1 LRATLFRLSA
11 RTFYQKIQE
20 EIVKLLKLSTALS
33 VLLLAAFSV
42 SAQSQPGNIAGLEFQ
57 TPKNGMVKQY
67 EDGRKQKVAWHKQQ
81 NDNQGLYV
89 FETLTGER
97 TGTYIVGRLG
107 LHWADM
113 DKPKVSDAADLAQ
126 YQALVGASVE
136 KLTTA
141 YYEFL
146 PKWSNPPTDMNGK
159 YTEVVTFHVRYGHGD
174 DFRSAIARGAEARQK
189 MNSLLHY
196 SWYRLVNGG
205 RGGTFV
211 LTIQHANWASMED
224 DPAVKS
230 LREDLRAAFGEQEA
244 MSVIERLNSSVED
257 TYSELIEF
265 RPDLSYIPAK

>member
-57 TPKNGMVKQY
+57 TPKNGIVKQY

>member
-1 LRATLFRLSA
+1 M
-11 RTFYQKIQE
+11 
-20 EIVKLLKLSTALS
+20 KLLKLSTALS
-33 VLLLAAFSV
+33 VLLLAALSV
-42 SAQSQPGNIAGLEFQ
+42 SAQSQPGNIAALEFQ

-81 NDNQGLYV
+81 NDDQALYV

-113 DKPKVSDAADLAQ
+113 DKPKVTDAADLAQ
-126 YQALVGASVE
+126 YQALVGANVE

-159 YTEVVTFHVRYGHGD
+159 YTEVITFQIRYGHGD
-174 DFRSAIARGAEARQK
+174 DFRSAAARVAEARQK
-189 MNSLLHY
+189 MNSTSHY

-205 RGGTFV
+205 PGGTYV
-211 LTIQHANWASMED
+211 LTIEHANWASMED
-224 DPAVKS
+224 DPAVKP
-230 LREDLRAAFGEQEA
+230 LRDDLRAAFGEQEA
-244 MSVIERLNSSVED
+244 MSVIDRLNNAIES